1 MKTRKEIELIM
12 KRESVHIAQETAYT
26 CDDHEV
32 RKAAKEL
39 SSTAESKDGVCEG
52 VYNST
57 LFCVVTSPSLY
68 K

>member
-1 MKTRKEIELIM
+1 MKTSKEIELIM
-12 KRESVHIAQETAYT
+12 KRERVHIAQETAYT

-32 RKAAKEL
+32 RKAAKKL
-39 SSTAESKDGVCEG
+39 SSTASKDGACEG

-57 LFCVVTSPSLY
+57 LLCVVTSPSLY